1 MLKTDE
7 DALICDLAETY
18 HIYDWRKLPV
28 RFVAKLA
35 YGLPSNSR
43 IKRIINGQKD
53 INDTMLLAIIADGVR
68 WLMWSKTKDAEKNRN
83 MPASIFEQ
91 LTGEEKS
98 NTGFNSAEE
107 FEAARAKLLGG

>member
-1 MLKTDE
+1 MIKTDE

-68 WLMWSKTKDAEKNRN
+68 WLRWSKTEDASKNRN
-83 MPASIFEQ
+83 MPESIFER

-98 NTGFNSAEE
+98 DTGFNSAEE
-107 FEAARAKLLGG
+107 FEAARAKILGG